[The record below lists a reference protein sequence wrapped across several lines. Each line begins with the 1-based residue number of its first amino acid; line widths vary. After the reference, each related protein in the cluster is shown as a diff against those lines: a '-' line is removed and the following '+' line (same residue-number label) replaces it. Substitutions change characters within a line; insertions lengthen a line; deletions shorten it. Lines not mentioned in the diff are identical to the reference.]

1 MKFTALLLSGLI
13 ISVSVLSQVGEE
25 PARRGNSQGRQNG
38 IRLYGK
44 IVDSKTNRGLEAAS
58 VQLFKKSDRS
68 LAGGMLTK
76 PNGDFDIPNVSNRDT
91 FLLEVTTIGYAS
103 QEITVNFD
111 PAQNSSEK
119 DLGNIRMVVD
129 ARQLGT
135 VTVVGQRPALQMSI
149 DRKSFDVSKSI
160 VSTGG
165 TAIDVM
171 RNIPS
176 VTVDVDGNVL
186 LRNSPPQIFV
196 DGRPT
201 ILTLEQI
208 PADHIERVE
217 LITNPSAKF
226 DAASVGGILN
236 VVLKKD
242 KKLGMNGLV
251 SAGAGSPDIYTG
263 NLTLNLRQGKFNI
276 FTSGNYNQSGGRA
289 RGETFRINKSKGIV
303 EDYFNQF
310 SSNERQRRFGSVR
323 FGIDYYL
330 DNRNTLTLTQNFV
343 RGRNRNSEYQDQE
356 FLDINRVLDHTGER
370 SSDGLNSF
378 NRSNTQL
385 IYRRTFV
392 ESGKTFGADLSFNTG
407 SGGENTSISNA
418 FFNPDGSMYSPT
430 NNVRNSGSNNNN
442 QVTLQVDFVD
452 PIGENSKFETGIRT
466 YINDFTSQFNSFS
479 QNNGSEVKLPLSNN
493 YEYREMVN
501 AAYFTYTNKL
511 WGVTYQAGLRA
522 EHSKFDGELV
532 DSAFKF
538 GYQYPNTI
546 DNIFDALFPSLFLTR
561 TIADGQEVQLN
572 YSRRIRRP
580 NFWNLNPFVDINDPF
595 NIRQGNPALRPEFT
609 SNFEFNY
616 NYNYN
621 TGNFLGVIYY
631 NTTAG
636 EITRYSDTI
645 TAAQYAQL
653 NNAAVDPGAILN
665 TFINADSENRWGAE
679 LTLQQKITDNFDITP
694 TIDMQYTSVKVNN
707 DELNLSNEG
716 FNFETKLIL
725 NYRVASR
732 AKWLDKLSFQVTG
745 EYESPDIEP
754 QGKNKEQYVVDAG
767 FRKDFLKDNKATLT
781 FNINDVFNTRR
792 FGSIY
797 DTENFYQDSYRRW
810 NVRSFRVT
818 LSYRFGNA
826 NFSLFRRNGERRDDD
841 NDRGRA
847 DGGNEGNQ

>member
-1 MKFTALLLSGLI
+1 MRLILLLLSGLI
-13 ISVSVLSQVGEE
+13 ISASVLSQE
-25 PARRGNSQGRQNG
+25 NG
-38 IRLYGK
+38 VRLYGK

-76 PNGDFDIPNVSNRDT
+76 PNGDFDIPNISNRDT
-91 FLLEVTTIGYAS
+91 FLLAVTAIGYAS

-135 VTVVGQRPALQMSI
+135 VTVVGQRPALQMGI

-226 DAASVGGILN
+226 DAASVGGIIN

-242 KKLGMNGLV
+242 KKLGMNGQV

-276 FTSGNYNQSGGRA
+276 FTSGNYNQSGGKT
-289 RGETFRINKSKGIV
+289 RGETYRINKSKGIV
-303 EDYFNQF
+303 EDYFNQI
-310 SSNERQRRFGSVR
+310 SANERFRRFGSLR
-323 FGIDYYL
+323 FGVDYYL
-330 DNRNTLTLTQNFV
+330 DNRNTLSLTQNFV
-343 RGRNRNSEYQDQE
+343 QGRNKNSERQDQE
-356 FLDINRVLDHTGER
+356 FFDINKVLDHTGER
-370 SSDGLNSF
+370 TSSSKFGF

-392 ESGKTFGADLSFNTG
+392 ETGKTFGADVSFNTG
-407 SGGENTSISNA
+407 NGDDNTNISNA
-418 FFNPDGSMYSPT
+418 YFNPDGSTYAPT
-430 NNVRNSGSNNNN
+430 NNVRNSGSNNSN
-442 QVTLQVDFVD
+442 QLTVQVDYVD
-452 PIGENSKFETGIRT
+452 PKGEDSKFETGIRT
-466 YINDFTSQFNSFS
+466 YINDFTSEFNSFS
-479 QNNGSEVKLPLSNN
+479 RNNGSEVKLPLSNN
-493 YEYREMVN
+493 YKYREMVN
-501 AAYFTYTNKL
+501 AAYLTYTNKL
-511 WGVTYQAGLRA
+511 WGITYQAGLRA

-532 DSAFKF
+532 DSNFKF

-546 DNIFDALFPSLFLTR
+546 DNIFDALFPSLFLTKK
-561 TIADGQEVQLN
+561 ISESQEIQLN

-580 NFWNLNPFVDINDPF
+580 DFWNLNPFVDINDPF
-595 NIRQGNPALRPEFT
+595 NIRQGNPALKPEFT

-616 NYNYN
+616 NLTYPS
-621 TGNFLGVIYY
+621 GNFLGVVYY

-645 TAAQYAQL
+645 TAVQYAQL

-665 TFINADSENRWGAE
+665 TFINADSENRLGAE

-694 TIDMQYTSVKVNN
+694 TIDMQYTSVKINN
-707 DELNLSNEG
+707 DQFNLSNEG
-716 FNFETKLIL
+716 FTFETKLIL
-725 NYRVASR
+725 NYRIVSPR
-732 AKWLDKLSFQVTG
+732 AKLFDKLSFQVTG
-745 EYESPDIEP
+745 EYESPEIEP

-767 FRKDFLKDNKATLT
+767 FRKDFLKNNKATLT

-818 LSYRFGNA
+818 LSYRFGAA
-826 NFSLFRRNGERRDDD
+826 NFSLFKKNGEGREEN

>member
-1 MKFTALLLSGLI
+1 MKITLLLLSAII
-13 ISVSVLSQVGEE
+13 ISANVFSQNNQGQ
-25 PARRGNSQGRQNG
+25 PNSGR
-38 IRLYGK
+38 IYGK

-58 VQLFKKSDRS
+58 VQLLKVNDRS
-68 LAGGMLTK
+68 NAGGMLTK
-76 PNGDFDIPNVSNRDT
+76 PNGDFDIPNINTRDT
-91 FLLEVTTIGYAS
+91 FLLEITAIGYAPH
-103 QEITVNFD
+103 EIIVSFD
-111 PAQNSSEK
+111 PAQNNSEK
-119 DLGNIRMVVD
+119 DLGNLKMVAD
-129 ARQLGT
+129 ARLLGT
-135 VTVVGQRPALQMSI
+135 VTVVGQRPALQMGI

-226 DAASVGGILN
+226 DAASVGGIIN

-242 KKLGMNGLV
+242 KKLGLNGQV

-263 NLTLNLRQGKFNI
+263 NLTLNLRQGKFNL
-276 FTSGNYNQSGGRA
+276 FTSGNYNQSGGKT
-289 RGETFRINKSKGIV
+289 RGDTYRINKSKGIV
-303 EDYFNQF
+303 EDYFNQH
-310 SSNERQRRFGSVR
+310 SNNERFRRFYSVR

-343 RGRNRNSEYQDQE
+343 RGRNKNSERQNQE
-356 FLDINRVLDHTGER
+356 FLDIDRELDHTGER
-370 SSDGLNSF
+370 TSASRFGF

-392 ESGKTFGADLSFNTG
+392 ESGKSFGADVSFNTG
-407 SGGENTSISNA
+407 SGDDNTNIANA
-418 FFNPDGSMYSPT
+418 YFNPDGSSYAPT
-430 NNVRNSGSNNNN
+430 NNVRNSGSNSNN
-442 QVTLQVDFVD
+442 QLTVQVDFVD
-452 PIGENSKFETGIRT
+452 PKGENSKFETGIRT
-466 YINDFTSQFNSFS
+466 YINDFNSEFNSFS
-479 QNNGSEVKLPLSNN
+479 RNNGSETKLPLSNH
-493 YEYREMVN
+493 YKYREMVN
-501 AAYFTYTNKL
+501 AAYVTYTNKI
-511 WGVTYQAGLRA
+511 WSITYQAGLRA
-522 EHSKFDGELV
+522 EHSKFDGNLV
-532 DSAFKF
+532 DSNFKF

-546 DNIFDALFPSLFLTR
+546 DNIFDALFPSLFLTK
-561 TIADGQEVQLN
+561 TLSEGQEIQLN

-580 NFWNLNPFVDINDPF
+580 DFWNLNPFVDINDPF
-595 NIRQGNPALRPEFT
+595 NIRQGNPALKPEFT

-616 NYNYN
+616 NLNY
-621 TGNFLGVIYY
+621 TSGNFLGVVYY

-665 TFINADSENRWGAE
+665 TFINADSENRLGAE
-679 LTLQQKITDNFDITP
+679 LTLQQKITDHFDITP
-694 TIDMQYTSVKVNN
+694 TIDMQYTSVKVAN
-707 DELNLSNEG
+707 DKLNLSNEG
-716 FNFETKLIL
+716 FTFETKLIL

-732 AKWLDKLSFQVTG
+732 SKWLDKLSFQVTG
-745 EYESPDIEP
+745 EYESPEIEP

-767 FRKDFLKDNKATLT
+767 FRKDFLKNNKATLT

-818 LSYRFGNA
+818 LSYRFGKA
-826 NFSLFRRNGERRDDD
+826 NFSLFRKNGERRDDN

-847 DGGNEGNQ
+847 EGGNEGNQ